1 TQIYLFIIYERR
13 DILLIEGGEF
23 HPSGYLSLFL
33 SFLRN
38 VISATARVIISRT
51 VFIDYEKQ
59 IVQLQR
65 FDERIFDINI
75 EDIVFCE
82 VMI

>member
-1 TQIYLFIIYERR
+1 
-13 DILLIEGGEF
+13 EGGEF
-23 HPSGYLSLFL
+23 HPSGHLSLFL
-33 SFLRN
+33 SLLRN
-38 VISATARVIISRT
+38 VVSATARVIISRT